1 MAALIDFHTHLF
13 SRAFFEALAQLSPQP
28 GPNIDK
34 IDRVA
39 RELSIE
45 VPSSSHHDH
54 LRRWMA
60 EMERYG
66 VQHMVS
72 FASVPDEVDIL
83 TELMPRASGRIS
95 AFAVVDPRAKG
106 APGRARELLDS
117 GFSGLLLFPAMHR
130 FRLDGPELSAV
141 LDVLEEDGAVALVHC
156 GLLQIRVRDQFGIPR
171 EYDLSL
177 ANPLHLIP
185 AADRHPRTRFV
196 IPHFGAGMFR
206 ETLMA
211 GAQCQNV
218 YVDTSSSNSWT
229 STQES
234 ALRLAD
240 VFERALGVFGSQR
253 ILFGT
258 DSCVFPRGWR
268 HDVLVAQRE
277 ALGACGLDARA
288 KGHILHANAAQL
300 LRLGAPLPAT
310 AKAPRIESRKS

>member
-1 MAALIDFHTHLF
+1 MAALIDFHTHFF
-13 SRAFFEALAQLSPQP
+13 SRAYFEALAQLSPQP
-28 GPNIDK
+28 GPNADK
-34 IDRVA
+34 IARAA
-39 RELSIE
+39 RELAIE
-45 VPSSSHHDH
+45 VPPASHDDH
-54 LRRWMA
+54 LRRWLK

-72 FASVPDEVDIL
+72 FASVPGEAEIL
-83 TELMPRASGRIS
+83 AECMPRAAGRIS
-95 AFAVVDPRAKG
+95 AMAVLDPRAKG
-106 APGRARELLDS
+106 AAARTRELLDC

-141 LDVLEEDGAVALVHC
+141 LDVLDQDGAVAIVHC
-156 GLLQIRVRDQFGIPR
+156 GMLQIRVRDHFGIPR
-171 EYDLSL
+171 DYDPSL

-185 AADRHPRTRFV
+185 AADRHPRTNFV

-211 GAQCQNV
+211 GTHCPNV

-229 STQES
+229 STQEAS
-234 ALRLAD
+234 LRLAD

-253 ILFGT
+253 VLFGT
-258 DSCVFPRGWR
+258 DSSVFPRGWR
-268 HDVLVAQRE
+268 NDVLVAQRE

-300 LRLGAPLPAT
+300 LRLGAPLPASART
-310 AKAPRIESRKS
+310 TEIEIRRG